1 MFYGGVAAA
10 AVLGVRAA
18 CKSCVQGWEALKDA
32 DADAVVAVGDVYL
45 LAGGRVQLCWA
56 CGCCMQVLCYT
67 GGRLF
72 VVCLLMRAFKRL
84 HVFMKLITFT
94 THTHTHFHTF
104 KHTHTHTHIH
114 CHNLHVFMELIRS
127 TTHTHTQTHT
137 LFHTFRHTHTHT
149 FKHTHTHSLAQF
161 ARFHGADHI
170 HHTPS
175 HTQTHIHC
183 HNRHIAYPI
192 HIACCVIS
200 SSCSLPHS
208 TNAFTATIAQCK
220 AHVGLFRHNQVRTN
234 GLSHFSCV
242 WRV

>member
-1 MFYGGVAAA
+1 MFICWQGGGCSCVGRA
-10 AVLGVRAA
+10 GAA
-18 CKSCVQGWEALKDA
+18 CKSCVIQEG
-32 DADAVVAVGDVYL
+32 GYL
-45 LAGGRVQLCWA
+45 LCACLC
-56 CGCCMQVLCYT
+56 VPSN
-67 GGRLF
+67 
-72 VVCLLMRAFKRL
+72 VCTFSWSWSHSPRI
-84 HVFMKLITFT
+84 HTHTFT
-94 THTHTHFHTF
+94 LSNTHTHTHTFTATICTFSWSWSDPPRIHTH
-104 KHTHTHTHIH
+104 KHTHS
-114 CHNLHVFMELIRS
+114 F
-127 TTHTHTQTHT
+127 T
-137 LFHTFRHTHTHT
+137 LSDTHTHT

-242 WRV
+242 WRVWYGSDSFWCLDCGEGLSPPAQLFFPFLKLNIHKIVMPATQ